1 MPVYPEFAPV
11 SLEMRE
17 ALYPALNLIP
27 DGISEFTFS
36 NLFLFRRTYG
46 YRVSRVPGKTFVIE
60 GSKAGKSFFYA
71 PCALP
76 ERQVL
81 DELMAG
87 HDYLKNLSES
97 QADAHRASLEQ
108 WGYSV
113 VEDRDNFDY
122 VYHRTDLAELRAGP
136 TTRSATSSTPS
147 SIPTTT
153 SRSPCKKDNVRD
165 ALEVLERWRESKGF
179 EGDYAASREALEL
192 FEVLGMRGC
201 VYYVDG
207 SPAGWCLGEPLARGR
222 MFAVHFEK
230 GLESYKGIYQ
240 FINQAFAQVLPSYF
254 KSINRE
260 QDLGD
265 EGLGQAKMTYRPS
278 GFVNKY
284 RVVKN
289 SAAGYTSANGVATR
303 PPHGRGHAEAPGFR
317 GALASIALEDR
328 NSAATGARRAFR
340 LGLGLPRRSRGPNGL
355 PHPPRGLGLALGQVP
370 RPRRGAFR
378 SGPASR
384 ALSRSRFPPWLGKD
398 PDSGLRLG
406 GHRRDRAASPRG
418 ARMGGRNRRR
428 DTLSPRHWARSQGL
442 RYARGPLR
450 ETSGPWR
457 CRMAGQVPLAGSGV
471 RRSQFRGRRQL
482 APDHSLLAPGP
493 RRLEGC
499 GSRGR
504 HAHAGDDPRFAR
516 LSHQPRREG
525 PARLLRSRE
534 APGKPDFGRAIRRRA
549 FAAGAGLY
557 QRGCPRIFR
566 AGPSRE
572 DGRLSRSL
580 LGRGDGLL
588 DPRKRS
594 RRPRVRAGQRRRRLG
609 RRGQGPHPPHS
620 AARRA
625 DPAKIVDDVP
635 AFERAAESVVAED
648 ASP

>member
-1 MPVYPEFAPV
+1 MPTSTASAVPVYPEFAPV

-122 VYHRTDLAELRAGP
+122 VYHRTDLAELSGRTYHKKRNLVYAFINSYDYEQKP
-136 TTRSATSSTPS
+136 L
-147 SIPTTT
+147 
-153 SRSPCKKDNVRD
+153 KKDNVRD
-165 ALEVLERWRESKGF
+165 ALDVLERWRESKGF

-230 GLESYKGIYQ
+230 GIESYKGIYQ

-265 EGLGQAKMTYRPS
+265 EGLRQAKMTYRPS

-284 RVVKN
+284 RVVK
-289 SAAGYTSANGVATR
+289 A
-303 PPHGRGHAEAPGFR
+303 
-317 GALASIALEDR
+317 
-328 NSAATGARRAFR
+328 
-340 LGLGLPRRSRGPNGL
+340 
-355 PHPPRGLGLALGQVP
+355 
-370 RPRRGAFR
+370 
-378 SGPASR
+378 
-384 ALSRSRFPPWLGKD
+384 
-398 PDSGLRLG
+398 
-406 GHRRDRAASPRG
+406 
-418 ARMGGRNRRR
+418 
-428 DTLSPRHWARSQGL
+428 
-442 RYARGPLR
+442 
-450 ETSGPWR
+450 
-457 CRMAGQVPLAGSGV
+457 
-471 RRSQFRGRRQL
+471 
-482 APDHSLLAPGP
+482 
-493 RRLEGC
+493 
-499 GSRGR
+499 
-504 HAHAGDDPRFAR
+504 
-516 LSHQPRREG
+516 
-525 PARLLRSRE
+525 
-534 APGKPDFGRAIRRRA
+534 
-549 FAAGAGLY
+549 
-557 QRGCPRIFR
+557 
-566 AGPSRE
+566 
-572 DGRLSRSL
+572 
-580 LGRGDGLL
+580 
-588 DPRKRS
+588 
-594 RRPRVRAGQRRRRLG
+594 
-609 RRGQGPHPPHS
+609 
-620 AARRA
+620 
-625 DPAKIVDDVP
+625 
-635 AFERAAESVVAED
+635 
-648 ASP
+648 